1 MKQLIFFFLLI
12 IFLFSTALYSQNTDK
27 HPTFLNFNQSSYE
40 AYMSTPQAF
49 RYFEVPAQ
57 IQKGFTSVAGS
68 SADTLSRKIF
78 TGSNSVDSVF
88 SFWYQFSILTDDT
101 IQISHSAAFGSA
113 DIIIVLPSIPFTSVR
128 LDATQVN
135 NLYYK
140 VYGTGTPSTIWS
152 LFGY

>member
-1 MKQLIFFFLLI
+1 MKQLIITI
-12 IFLFSTALYSQNTDK
+12 IIILTVSIPLYSQNSDK
-27 HPTFLNFNQSSYE
+27 HGTFLNFNQSTYE
-40 AYMSTPQAF
+40 AYMTSPQAF

-57 IQKGFTSVAGS
+57 KQKGFTSVAS
-68 SADTLSRKIF
+68 TSADTLSRKIF

-101 IQISHSAAFGSA
+101 LQISHSAAFGSA